1 MGKYLEADEDVYRY
15 QEVDSGD
22 ENNGALLDQG
32 YNMASSVSNGKQPF
46 NPDELYFNDMDI
58 RAWERRAAEQD
69 GLPYGDDY
77 DYGYGYVEDEGYYE
91 DAGHMMSPAEYEE
104 LLFQRTLDKIR
115 LARVTGEA
123 DVSLTPEELEVY
135 QNRMWRQR
143 APAARI
149 QARPMP
155 HSAPVVDPV
164 AASGST
170 GAPGSSSPR
179 SKKNN
184 RRSSLFGGK
193 DKSKKEKTSS
203 RARATSNATESTMQ
217 QAPPGFLVPGPNGQP
232 MFAPINAYQGY
243 NGRDPRQPG
252 SPLRPGSRPVS
263 KGNERHASSKGGNS
277 GSPKDARQAQ
287 TPPQSPLRLITTSR
301 DIPGAFPSSPVSY
314 RMPTPPLTARPGS
327 SSSRLSAHD
336 HADRQA
342 SSGGRSRSSTTQQP
356 PKLVPFP
363 VAEYKHHNTEPFQ
376 YQAAGHLAQPS
387 AQPQYARRVAS
398 GETPHATMPRRVPV
412 PSQQTTNRQGIPN
425 SNSDPAIPHVGVMV
439 DVNEDGAHPV
449 SHTDDSGS
457 SAQMGKSTGKQG
469 SGSGGGK
476 EGERRRRSGRSRRK
490 N

>member
-1 MGKYLEADEDVYRY
+1 PLWGRPPGGRGATGVVGKYLEADEDVYRF

-69 GLPYGDDY
+69 GLAYGDDY

-91 DAGHMMSPAEYEE
+91 DAGNMISPAEYEE

-115 LARVTGEA
+115 LARATGEA
-123 DVSLTPEELEVY
+123 DVSLSPEELEVY

-143 APAARI
+143 APAARP

-155 HSAPVVDPV
+155 HSAPVVPS
-164 AASGST
+164 ATTSSST
-170 GAPGSSSPR
+170 SAPGSSSPR
-179 SKKNN
+179 SKKNQ

-193 DKSKKEKTSS
+193 DKSKKEKSGN
-203 RARATSNATESTMQ
+203 RARATSNATESTIQ

-232 MFAPINAYQGY
+232 MFAPINAYQAN
-243 NGRDPRQPG
+243 NGRDTRQPG
-252 SPLRPGSRPVS
+252 
-263 KGNERHASSKGGNS
+263 
-277 GSPKDARQAQ
+277 PKDARQSQ
-287 TPPQSPLRLITTSR
+287 TPPQSPLRLTTTSR
-301 DIPGAFPSSPVSY
+301 DIPGAFPSSPVSL

-327 SSSRLSAHD
+327 SSSRLSAQD
-336 HADRQA
+336 HSDRQT
-342 SSGGRSRSSTTQQP
+342 SSGGRSRSSPTLQP

-387 AQPQYARRVAS
+387 AQPQYARRVAPAES
-398 GETPHATMPRRVPV
+398 PYATMPRRVPV
-412 PSQQTTNRQGIPN
+412 PGQPSTGRQGISS
-425 SNSDPAIPHVGVMV
+425 SNSDSAISRVGAMV
-439 DVNEDGAHPV
+439 DAIEDGAHTASP
-449 SHTDDSGS
+449 TDDSGS
-457 SAQMGKSTGKQG
+457 SVQAGKISGKQG
-469 SGSGGGK
+469 SGSGAGK
-476 EGERRRRSGRSRRK
+476 EGERRRKSGRSRRK